1 MSDTVSYVSSSGM
14 SAGIFGRQDMASPPA
29 TAASLLA
36 VCIPNVEVCLDESGN
51 RVAVYNIEIR
61 TKFNKYCVGRRYNE
75 FRELFKVLEMK
86 YGFTFREFPPRTW
99 FRSLGDAFLEKR
111 RMLLE
116 EFIVSVLSLACRQTS
131 PEFLEFIELT
141 KLSSLR

>member
-1 MSDTVSYVSSSGM
+1 MSDAASYVSSSGM
-14 SAGIFGRQDMASPPA
+14 SAGMFGKQDAANTPA
-29 TAASLLA
+29 TAACLLA
-36 VCIPNVEVCLDESGN
+36 VSVPSAEVCLDESGN

-61 TKFNKYCVGRRYNE
+61 TKFNKYRVGRRYNE
-75 FRELFKVLEMK
+75 FRELLKDLEAK
-86 YGFTFREFPPRTW
+86 YGFTFSEFPPRTW

-111 RMLLE
+111 RVLLE
-116 EFIVSVLSLACRQTS
+116 EFLGNVLCLAYRQTL